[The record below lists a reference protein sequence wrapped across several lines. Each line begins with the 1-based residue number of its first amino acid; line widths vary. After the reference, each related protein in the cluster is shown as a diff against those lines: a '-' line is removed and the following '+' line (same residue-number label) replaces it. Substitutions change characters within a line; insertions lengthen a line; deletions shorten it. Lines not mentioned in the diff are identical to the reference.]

1 MICAKEFID
10 KFGQIYNFLEDQESR
25 ETYMA
30 RIHYLITGDFGY
42 YRRIIHK
49 YLADVPPING
59 TAFDELLLTPP
70 SGRWAQDCAIWN
82 RRCREIII
90 PFSL

>member
-30 RIHYLITGDFGY
+30 RIHYLITGGLY
-42 YRRIIHK
+42 TNTWQMYRR
-49 YLADVPPING
+49 
-59 TAFDELLLTPP
+59 
-70 SGRWAQDCAIWN
+70 
-82 RRCREIII
+82 
-90 PFSL
+90 

>member
-30 RIHYLITGDFGY
+30 RIHYLN
-42 YRRIIHK
+42 YRRFRV
-49 YLADVPPING
+49 LPADYTQILG
-59 TAFDELLLTPP
+59 RCTADK
-70 SGRWAQDCAIWN
+70 WN
-82 RRCREIII
+82 SI
-90 PFSL
+90 

>member
-30 RIHYLITGDFGY
+30 RIHYLITAISGITGGLY
-42 YRRIIHK
+42 TNTWQMYRR
-49 YLADVPPING
+49 
-59 TAFDELLLTPP
+59 
-70 SGRWAQDCAIWN
+70 
-82 RRCREIII
+82 
-90 PFSL
+90 

>member
-42 YRRIIHK
+42 YRRFRV
-49 YLADVPPING
+49 LPADYTQILG
-59 TAFDELLLTPP
+59 RCTADK
-70 SGRWAQDCAIWN
+70 WN
-82 RRCREIII
+82 SI
-90 PFSL
+90 